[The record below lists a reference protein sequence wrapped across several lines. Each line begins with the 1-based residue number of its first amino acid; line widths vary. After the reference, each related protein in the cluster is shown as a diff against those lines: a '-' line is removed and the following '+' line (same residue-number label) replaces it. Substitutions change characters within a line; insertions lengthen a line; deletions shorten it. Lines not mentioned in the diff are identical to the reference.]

1 LRSRYDG
8 LARNPWNEYE
18 CGNYYARAM
27 ASYGLLIALS
37 GFRYSA
43 PAKTLYLEPRIAIDP
58 FKVFFSTATGW
69 GTIVIKSHEVSI
81 HLEEGHL
88 DVERLVITREGKT
101 TTVNPILSAVK
112 GSKVVVGV

>member
-1 LRSRYDG
+1 
-8 LARNPWNEYE
+8 
-18 CGNYYARAM
+18 
-27 ASYGLLIALS
+27 
-37 GFRYSA
+37 
-43 PAKTLYLEPRIAIDP
+43 
-58 FKVFFSTATGW
+58 
-69 GTIVIKSHEVSI
+69 VIKSHEVSI